1 MCLNHQCA
9 FSLLEVLVAAAI
21 SAIGVLGAM
30 ALQLAALRSVQD
42 SAYHSLAVALASE
55 MADHMQAS
63 QILQQM
69 PPDLA
74 AIYTDVRLEP
84 DSAVRGQASN
94 HCYGLAAH
102 CSAAEFVRAFSAH
115 WLEHVDTTLP
125 GARVVICRDAAADT
139 SARWNCQD
147 QVDAPFVIK
156 LAWQRKLALP
166 AAGAAATSTPEVVVA
181 VLSYAGVP

>member
-1 MCLNHQCA
+1 
-9 FSLLEVLVAAAI
+9 
-21 SAIGVLGAM
+21 M

-94 HCYGLAAH
+94 HCYGLA
-102 CSAAEFVRAFSAH
+102 
-115 WLEHVDTTLP
+115 
-125 GARVVICRDAAADT
+125 
-139 SARWNCQD
+139 
-147 QVDAPFVIK
+147 
-156 LAWQRKLALP
+156 
-166 AAGAAATSTPEVVVA
+166 
-181 VLSYAGVP
+181 